1 MPFLPTVSAREF
13 REHYPEIGFA
23 FGDNACAPECFVS
36 TDRGHEPSTVDEL
49 VRAAV
54 GYRQLNPNTP
64 LADDI
69 LEAPDSPVSSSYA
82 ANLLI
87 SICNQSQEQPT
98 TADSFGWDADC
109 DFGTCG
115 LAEPRFA
122 ALLHDMEKRTY
133 GVGARLYI
141 DSGSGEPL
149 LLQKHPGSK
158 TALTLKPLQLNGIT
172 FEPGWITG
180 ITDGDGNS
188 IRPDEYSLQT
198 SNMAC
203 VGALSPQRPS
213 AFAYPQNQREI
224 FASNCW
230 KASPD
235 VREIITEWSMQDVI
249 LAVQTAQNDV
259 SVLK

>member
-1 MPFLPTVSAREF
+1 MPFLPTVSAQEF

-49 VRAAV
+49 VRAAI

-87 SICNQSQEQPT
+87 SICNQSQKQPLL
-98 TADSFGWDADC
+98 ADSFPWSAES
-109 DFGTCG
+109 DFGTCA

-122 ALLHDMEKRTY
+122 SLLHDIKKRTY
-133 GVGARLYI
+133 EVGARLYV
-141 DSGSGEPL
+141 DSASDEPL

-158 TALTLKPLQLNGIT
+158 TALTLQPFQLHGIS

-180 ITDGDGNS
+180 IIDTHGNPT
-188 IRPDEYSLQT
+188 RPDEYSLEI
-198 SNMAC
+198 SDMSR

-249 LAVQTAQNDV
+249 LAAQTAQNDV